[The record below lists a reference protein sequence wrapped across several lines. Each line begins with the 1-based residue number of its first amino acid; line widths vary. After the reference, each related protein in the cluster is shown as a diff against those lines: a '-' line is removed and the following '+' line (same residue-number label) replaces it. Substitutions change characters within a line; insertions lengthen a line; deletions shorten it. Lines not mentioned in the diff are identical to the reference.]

1 MVASDSKAKA
11 ETTLEDRVQQVMDM
25 MRPAIQ
31 DDGGDVELV
40 AITGENVVQVRFH
53 GACTTCPSSTMTLK
67 SGLEANICHNV
78 PEIHSVIAV
87 K

>member
-1 MVASDSKAKA
+1 MVTSDSKTRA
-11 ETTLEDRVQQVMDM
+11 EGTIEDRVQQVMDM

-40 AITGENVVQVRFH
+40 GITEEGVVQVRFH
-53 GACTTCPSSTMTLK
+53 GACLTCPSSTMTLK

-78 PEIHSVIAV
+78 PEVHQVIAV

>member
-1 MVASDSKAKA
+1 MVASDSKTKA
-11 ETTLEDRVQQVMDM
+11 GQTLEDRVQRVMDM

-40 AITGENVVQVRFH
+40 GITDGVVQIRFH

-67 SGLEANICHNV
+67 SGLETNICHNV
-78 PEIHSVIAV
+78 PEIQSVIAV